1 MHRSRLAGFIID
13 CQLDSPEALKPAA
26 QFWGAALGLAVLGPD
41 GPNYER
47 LDGSAHNLSIEVQ
60 QVDHASRVHL
70 DLETDNVEAEV
81 QRLERLGATRVKQGL
96 RWWVLQAP
104 TGHRFCVVQAREDLS
119 DAPGVQVWA

>member
-13 CQLDSPEALKPAA
+13 CQLDSPDGLNQAA

-41 GPNYER
+41 GPNYQR
-47 LDGSAHNLSIEVQ
+47 LDASAHNLTIEVQ
-60 QVDHASRVHL
+60 QVDHPSRVHL

-81 QRLERLGATRVKQGL
+81 QRLERLGASRVKQGL

-104 TGHRFCVVQAREDLS
+104 TGHRFCVVQARQDLT

>member
-13 CQLDSPEALKPAA
+13 CQLDSPDALDQAA
-26 QFWGAALGLAVLGPD
+26 LFWGSALGLAVLGPD
-41 GPNYER
+41 GPNYQR
-47 LDGSAHNLSIEVQ
+47 LDGSAHNLTVEVQ
-60 QVDHASRVHL
+60 QVDHPSRVHL

-104 TGHRFCVVQAREDLS
+104 TGHRFCVVQARQDLS